1 MVLNRVNNTDPVV
14 QVRLRVMQGNLY
26 GTLQKVYLAAGFVY
40 PFALKHTLKGGTM
53 QNQPTRKRITS
64 PVKTQWRISYSLI
77 VIGVI
82 VVLTI
87 LAAMAAVAIDARMRL

>member
-40 PFALKHTLKGGTM
+40 PFALKHILKGGNM
-53 QNQPTRKRITS
+53 QNQPTRKRIAS
-64 PVKTQWRISYSLI
+64 PLRAQWRLRYSFI
-77 VIGVI
+77 VIA
-82 VVLTI
+82 VVVALGI
-87 LAAMAAVAIDARMRL
+87 LAAMAAVAIDTRMRL

>member
-40 PFALKHTLKGGTM
+40 PFALKHTLKGGIM

-64 PVKTQWRISYSLI
+64 PVKVQWRTSYSLI

-82 VVLTI
+82 VGLTI
-87 LAAMAAVAIDARMRL
+87 LAAMAAAAIVTRARL

>member
-40 PFALKHTLKGGTM
+40 PFALNIHKKEGSCKT
-53 QNQPTRKRITS
+53 NQRVNESHHQSGRSGIPDT
-64 PVKTQWRISYSLI
+64 
-77 VIGVI
+77 
-82 VVLTI
+82 
-87 LAAMAAVAIDARMRL
+87 A